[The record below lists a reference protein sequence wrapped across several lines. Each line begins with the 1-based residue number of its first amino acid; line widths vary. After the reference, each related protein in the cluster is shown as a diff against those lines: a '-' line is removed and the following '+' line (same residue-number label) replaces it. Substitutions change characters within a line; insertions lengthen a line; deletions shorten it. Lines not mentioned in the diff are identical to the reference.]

1 MYDVCNKRLTCILIC
16 IINKHFNNKK
26 PNKQKKLRVYEST
39 SNVIHVLNNSNTCT
53 WIFQSK
59 KICHFNFYTR
69 SHKVHLYLSYL
80 FYLFSICIHGNTYCF
95 IVGGKIQ
102 FIFSSLDRNN
112 PETTCYFF
120 TKLSEADRK
129 YINFNLHN

>member
-1 MYDVCNKRLTCILIC
+1 MQIKIQVL
-16 IINKHFNNKK
+16 K
-26 PNKQKKLRVYEST
+26 PFIAN
-39 SNVIHVLNNSNTCT
+39 LNNSNT

-59 KICHFNFYTR
+59 KICHFNFYTT

-80 FYLFSICIHGNTYCF
+80 FYLFSICIHGNAYGF

-112 PETTCYFF
+112 PETTCYLFI
-120 TKLSEADRK
+120 KLSEADRK
-129 YINFNLHN
+129 YIGKFHY